1 MPSSANKI
9 KLGELLIDAGI
20 ITSGD
25 LTEAIQVSRRLGVPI
40 GQALLVSR
48 CVTDHVLEAA
58 LEAQPLVKDGTITR
72 SAAVEALRKS
82 YEAGV
87 PLRDVLEI
95 NDGGGE
101 DNQQTSKRLA
111 ELLLDSE
118 IVNQDQVDQALMTSF
133 SSGMPLGSALVL
145 EGVLSPS
152 LFPSIL
158 RIQRNIREGKVGR
171 EEGINELRS
180 TFLHWI
186 KAEES
191 LARAAEMEDSAEV
204 YSQEEIEEA
213 MQSFVAPDYV
223 QSDTIP
229 PSVAAAAIAPPSAPP
244 STREKVV
251 VHEPDASHQTPRLF
265 DLLKDAGAIRQSDLQ
280 TAFNKILDDPIAS
293 GKLFIL
299 LGLADE
305 TVVKS
310 ALRKHKL
317 SDEKGLNAITNVEIH
332 DNGAAEADEEDDDD
346 EREKREFARARRKST
361 ATKVL
366 GGIAV
371 GAAVAGISSLFKK
384 PKR

>member
-1 MPSSANKI
+1 MPTSANKV

-48 CVTDHVLEAA
+48 CVTDSVLEAA
-58 LEAQPLVKDGTITR
+58 LEAQPLVKNGTISR
-72 SAAVEALRKS
+72 AAAVDALRKTF
-82 YEAGV
+82 EDGT
-87 PLRDVLEI
+87 PLRLVLDLHGET
-95 NDGGGE
+95 GE
-101 DNQQTSKRLA
+101 DSHQTSQRLA

-118 IVNQDQVDQALMTSF
+118 IVNQDQVEQAMMTSF

-158 RIQRNIREGKVGR
+158 RIQRNIREGRVGR

-191 LARAAEMEDSAEV
+191 LARAAEMEDSAEI
-204 YSQEEIEEA
+204 YSQEDSGA
-213 MQSFVAPDYV
+213 YQYQSFAVEPEPV
-223 QSDTIP
+223 LVEESP
-229 PSVAAAAIAPPSAPP
+229 PV
-244 STREKVV
+244 EG
-251 VHEPDASHQTPRLF
+251 EPRLI
-265 DLLKDAGAIRQSDLQ
+265 DLLRAAGAISHEDVQA
-280 TAFNKILDDPIAS
+280 AFERVLDDPVAS
-293 GKLFIL
+293 GKLFKL
-299 LGLADE
+299 LGLADDE
-305 TVVKS
+305 TIRTAQRS
-310 ALRKHKL
+310 LNL
-317 SDEKGLNAITNVEIH
+317 FEKQLLTDQEAVNAIKTVEAH
-332 DNGAAEADEEDDDD
+332 AGDGESSEDAEQ
-346 EREKREFARARRKST
+346 KPARDKKWKKST

-371 GAAVAGISSLFKK
+371 GAAVAGISSLLKR

>member
-82 YEAGV
+82 FEAGV

-213 MQSFVAPDYV
+213 MQSFVAPEYV

-229 PSVAAAAIAPPSAPP
+229 PSVAAAAITPPPEPVSA
-244 STREKVV
+244 REKVIL
-251 VHEPDASHQTPRLF
+251 HEPDASHETPRLF

-317 SDEKGLNAITNVEIH
+317 SDENGLNTISKVEIH
-332 DNGAAEADEEDDDD
+332 ENGAAEADEDDDD
-346 EREKREFARARRKST
+346 EQERREYARARRKST

-384 PKR
+384 SKR